1 MMREDSTQKHYFTW
15 EMPIHKGSIKINGI
29 LSYAA
34 QDLWIFCGTLR
45 QNILFGQAYDG
56 ERYWKVLQVCALYQD
71 IQKFDHSDL
80 TLVGERGV
88 LLSGGQKAR
97 VNLARAIYRNAD
109 IYLLDD
115 PLSSK
120 YRKVASSIMS
130 GLEAHTGF
138 FRLLIG

>member
-1 MMREDSTQKHYFTW
+1 
-15 EMPIHKGSIKINGI
+15 MPIHKGSIKINGT

-34 QDLWIFCGTLR
+34 QEPWIFCGTLR

-56 ERYWKVLQVCALYQD
+56 KRYWKVLQVCALCQD

-115 PLSSK
+115 PLSGK
-120 YRKVASSIMS
+120 
-130 GLEAHTGF
+130 
-138 FRLLIG
+138 

>member
-1 MMREDSTQKHYFTW
+1 M
-15 EMPIHKGSIKINGI
+15 
-29 LSYAA
+29 
-34 QDLWIFCGTLR
+34 R

-115 PLSSK
+115 PLSGK
-120 YRKVASSIMS
+120 YHKVASSNMS
-130 GLEAHTGF
+130 GLEAHAGF
-138 FRLLIG
+138 FRLLMKGIFDPYVLNLMHQTC

>member
-1 MMREDSTQKHYFTW
+1 MMREDYTQKHYFTW
-15 EMPIHKGSIKINGI
+15 ELPIHKGSIKINGI

>member
-1 MMREDSTQKHYFTW
+1 
-15 EMPIHKGSIKINGI
+15 MPIHKGTIKINGT

-34 QDLWIFCGTLR
+34 QEPWIFCGTLR

-115 PLSSK
+115 PLSGK

>member
-1 MMREDSTQKHYFTW
+1 MMREDYTQKHYFTW
-15 EMPIHKGSIKINGI
+15 ELPIHKGSIKINGI

-115 PLSSK
+115 PLSGK
-120 YRKVASSIMS
+120 NRKVASSIMS

>member
-1 MMREDSTQKHYFTW
+1 
-15 EMPIHKGSIKINGI
+15 MPIHEGSIKINGT

-34 QDLWIFCGTLR
+34 QEPWIFCGTLR

-115 PLSSK
+115 PLSGK
-120 YRKVASSIMS
+120 Y
-130 GLEAHTGF
+130 
-138 FRLLIG
+138 

>member
-1 MMREDSTQKHYFTW
+1 
-15 EMPIHKGSIKINGI
+15 MPIHKGSVKINGT

-34 QDLWIFCGTLR
+34 QEPWIFCGTLR

-115 PLSSK
+115 PLSGK
-120 YRKVASSIMS
+120 YRKVASSNMS
-130 GLEAHTGF
+130 GLEADTSF
-138 FRLLIG
+138 FRLCMKGIFDPCVLNSMHQTC

>member
-1 MMREDSTQKHYFTW
+1 M
-15 EMPIHKGSIKINGI
+15 
-29 LSYAA
+29 
-34 QDLWIFCGTLR
+34 R

-97 VNLARAIYRNAD
+97 VSLARAIYRNAD

-115 PLSSK
+115 PLSGK
-120 YRKVASSIMS
+120 YHKVASSDMS
-130 GLEAHTGF
+130 GLEAHAGF
-138 FRLLIG
+138 SDCL

>member
-1 MMREDSTQKHYFTW
+1 M
-15 EMPIHKGSIKINGI
+15 
-29 LSYAA
+29 
-34 QDLWIFCGTLR
+34 R
-45 QNILFGQAYDG
+45 QNVLFGQPYDQ
-56 ERYWKVLQVCALYQD
+56 ERYWKVLQVCALCQD

-115 PLSSK
+115 PLSGK
-120 YRKVASSIMS
+120 YRKVASSSMS
-130 GLEAHTGF
+130 GLEAHAGF
-138 FRLLIG
+138 FQIAYEGNF

>member
-1 MMREDSTQKHYFTW
+1 
-15 EMPIHKGSIKINGI
+15 MPIHKGTIKINGT

-34 QDLWIFCGTLR
+34 QEPWIFCGTLR